1 METAYL
7 VFAWV
12 YIGVDSVRLWIMK
25 GLLNFPV
32 GEFVREVV
40 GRIIIVSF
48 IATIFPVVIIFL
60 FEQSFYRLVISVIVS
75 VLAAFTSIYIWGF
88 TTNERIKITNKIAS
102 IIKDKLHL

>member
-1 METAYL
+1 MDYERIAEFSCGRVCPRGCWADNYC
-7 VFAWV
+7 FV
-12 YIGVDSVRLWIMK
+12 YCYY
-25 GLLNFPV
+25 FP
-32 GEFVREVV
+32 
-40 GRIIIVSF
+40 I
-48 IATIFPVVIIFL
+48 VIIFL